1 MYELIEKIP
10 LPTSLQ
16 VVAASLAIIVVTILS
31 AWIVRALL
39 SLAVGR
45 LASRT
50 RTDLDDKLLGGIKR
64 HIHYL
69 VYIVGAIALF
79 NYLEHVSDG
88 LVPGLFKGLDG
99 ILFVL
104 GVFVVA
110 VMIVRLISTL
120 LSWYARNI
128 ASRTETTLDDEFVPL
143 ADRGFRII
151 GYVLALLIVLDHFE
165 VDIMGLVAIL
175 GVGSLAI
182 ALAAQETIANMIGG
196 FVIMIDR
203 PFRVGDRIRLDTGT
217 TVVVDQIGIRSTKLR
232 TFDNTL
238 IIVPNAEL
246 MKSTVHN
253 LTYPHPKL
261 RVQVEVGVGYDS
273 DMDQVRRVMLD
284 EAALHPVI
292 IDDPPP
298 SFFFL
303 EFGDSSLNVSMR
315 CWVADVSEQ
324 FRTASE
330 LREQVLNRFRVE
342 GIEIPFPQRVITMVP
357 EETEP
362 KTSSPRPIESH
373 LKRQDRSGAGDS
385 SFGDDD

>member
-10 LPTSLQ
+10 LPTNLQ
-16 VVAASLAIIVVTILS
+16 IVVALIAIVALTFLS
-31 AWIVRALL
+31 AWLIRAML
-39 SLAVGR
+39 SLIVGR

-50 RTDLDDKLLGGIKR
+50 KTDLDDKLFGGVKR
-64 HIHYL
+64 HVHYL
-69 VYIVGAIALF
+69 VYIIGAVALF
-79 NYLEHVSDG
+79 NYLEHVSDDS
-88 LVPGLFKGLDG
+88 LSGLFQAIDG
-99 ILFVL
+99 VLYVL

-110 VMIVRLISTL
+110 VMIIRLISTL
-120 LSWYARNI
+120 LNWYATNI
-128 ASRTETTLDDEFVPL
+128 ASKTETTLDDEFIPL
-143 ADRGFRII
+143 ADRGVKIV
-151 GYVLALLIVLDHFE
+151 GYILALLVVLEHFS
-165 VDIMGLVAIL
+165 VDIMGLVAVL

-203 PFRVGDRIRLDTGT
+203 PFRVGDRVRLDTGT
-217 TVVVDQIGIRSTKLR
+217 TAVVNQIGIRSTKFR

-253 LTYPHPKL
+253 LSYPHPKL
-261 RVQVEVGVGYDS
+261 RVQIDVGVGYDS
-273 DMDQVRRVMLD
+273 DMEKVRKVMLE
-284 EAALHPVI
+284 EAHRHPVVI
-292 IDDPPP
+292 KDPPP
-298 SFFFL
+298 SFYFL

-330 LREQVLNRFRVE
+330 LREQVLNRFRQE
-342 GIEIPFPQRVITMVP
+342 EIEIPFPQRVVTMVP

-362 KTSSPRPIESH
+362 KERPARPIETH
-373 LKRQDRSGAGDS
+373 LKRQDRSGAGD
-385 SFGDDD
+385 